1 MLEESVR
8 RVDNH
13 SMERKAVFKGAEKI
27 LAWNKRLENL
37 RSKGNTS
44 ALVPCKSALLPGFL
58 RILGR
63 CYESF

>member
-1 MLEESVR
+1 MPEESVR
-8 RVDNH
+8 RVDN
-13 SMERKAVFKGAEKI
+13 SMEGKAVFKGAEKI
-27 LAWNKRLENL
+27 LAWSKTWLENL

-44 ALVPCKSALLPGFL
+44 ALVRCKSALLPGFL

>member
-1 MLEESVR
+1 MTEESVG
-8 RVDNH
+8 RVDN
-13 SMERKAVFKGAEKI
+13 SREGKAVFKGAEKT
-27 LAWNKRLENL
+27 LALSKRLENL

-44 ALVPCKSALLPGFL
+44 VLVPCKSALLPCFL